1 MNSTKKKPNV
11 ILIVLGAL
19 ATAFLGYLIAG
30 AWREEIKFNEF
41 LDRFSIVCSYP
52 LHDYYNEFTF
62 RMIGYALLVYAVVIV
77 MYYTSQRN
85 FMPGKEYGTSK
96 LADIKQV
103 NRFLADKDEGRN
115 RILSQ
120 NVRMSLDTRHTKLNN
135 NVLIIGGSG
144 AGKTFYEVKP
154 NLMQLNTSF
163 ILTDPKG
170 ELLRSEGEMLR
181 NNGYNVKVINLLEMA
196 KSDCYNPFA
205 YIREETDVVKLITN
219 IMSNTIPK
227 GSNPSDPFWEKA
239 EGLFL
244 QALFYYVWLEEKPAK
259 RNFAS
264 VLKLMEEAE
273 VTEKGKPSMLD
284 TRMKFLEA
292 TSPLKDNHPAV
303 KQYNKCMRGAGD
315 TVRSIIISANS
326 RLATLENKQVLRM
339 LSRDEL
345 NLAELGI
352 GVNGDGKTKT
362 ALFCVIPDSDKSYN
376 YIIGMLYTQIFQE
389 LYYQADFNCGGRLPV
404 HVTFMLDEFSN
415 VALPDD
421 YCSLLSTMRSREI
434 SSVII
439 IQNLA
444 QIKALFKDTWETI
457 PGNCDSLVYLGGNEQ
472 STHEY
477 ISKLLGKATI
487 DKRSS
492 GETKGRQGSS
502 SRNYDILGREIMT
515 PDEVRKMDNKKCLI
529 FIRGF
534 DPILDNKYNPFKHPV
549 FAQTTDGEGN
559 PYVHEPAAEGES
571 AEPGFTILNKKS
583 LAYYEGMKE
592 KGEPVYID
600 TIPYEDFMLLGQ
612 VDMEKRFMDLD
623 GLEQQEHLNEDMES
637 GLELEY
643 AFDTE
648 DGADGGFAAGG
659 AETSGKRTAGNSGQQ
674 GSDGLPEGFAIG
686 DGGGTGKPQ
695 AGVKKPP
702 MPEGTGQ
709 TESMPDGRKMAEAD
723 RRDKAADSISYRL
736 FHWKFSVEQKE
747 EVKRAMAVRVPKEVI
762 LSYFY
767 PETSVVRMMEI
778 RRRYD

>member
-1 MNSTKKKPNV
+1 MQTTKKKPNIIMIV
-11 ILIVLGAL
+11 IGAI
-19 ATAFLGYLIAG
+19 ASAFLGYLVAG
-30 AWREEIKFNEF
+30 AWREGIEFNEF
-41 LDRFSIVCSYP
+41 LERFSIVCSYP

-62 RMIGYALLVYAVVIV
+62 RMIGYALLVYAVIVV

-103 NRFLADKDEGRN
+103 NRFLADKDENRN

-170 ELLRSEGEMLR
+170 ELLRSEGEMLK
-181 NNGYNVKVINLLEMA
+181 NNGYNVKVINLLEMG

-219 IMSNTIPK
+219 IMSNTTPK

-487 DKRSS
+487 DKKSS

-502 SRNYDILGREIMT
+502 SRNYDVLGREIMT

-534 DPILDNKYNPFKHPV
+534 DPILDSKYNPFGHKV
-549 FAQTTDGEGN
+549 FSQTADGEGV
-559 PYVHEPAAEGES
+559 PYEHEPAAEGES
-571 AEPGFTILNKKS
+571 VEPGFTILNEKS
-583 LAYYEGMKE
+583 LAYYEGLKA

-612 VDMEKRFMDLD
+612 VEVEKRFMDLD
-623 GLEQQEHLNEDMES
+623 EQEQRDRLNEDMEP
-637 GLELEY
+637 ELEY

-648 DGADGGFAAGG
+648 DETGEPFAAGG
-659 AETSGKRTAGNSGQQ
+659 TGVSDVPEVFDAEIPESFVIGNEGTEEPFVAGN
-674 GSDGLPEGFAIG
+674 A
-686 DGGGTGKPQ
+686 GKPETVSERKKQ
-695 AGVKKPP
+695 QQPAGR
-702 MPEGTGQ
+702 ENQ
-709 TESMPDGRKMAEAD
+709 
-723 RRDKAADSISYRL
+723 AADSISYRM
-736 FHWKFSVEQKE
+736 FHWKFTVEQKE
-747 EVKRAMAVRVPKEVI
+747 ELKRAMAVRVPKDVI

-778 RRRYD
+778 RRRYE

>member
-1 MNSTKKKPNV
+1 MNTTKKKPNI

-19 ATAFLGYLIAG
+19 ASAFLGYLLAG
-30 AWREEIKFNEF
+30 AWREGIEFNEF
-41 LDRFSIVCSYP
+41 LDRFTVVCSYP

-62 RMIGYALLVYAVVIV
+62 RMIGYVLLVYAVVIV

-85 FMPGKEYGTSK
+85 LMPGKEYGTSK

-103 NRFLADKDEGRN
+103 NRALADKVEGRN

-170 ELLRSEGEMLR
+170 ELLRSEGEMLK
-181 NNGYNVKVINLLEMA
+181 NNGYNVKVINLLEME

-205 YIREETDVVKLITN
+205 YIREETDVIKLITN
-219 IMSNTIPK
+219 IMSNTTPK

-292 TSPLKDNHPAV
+292 TSPLKENHPAV

-389 LYYQADFNCGGRLPV
+389 LYYQADFNCGGRLPI

-487 DKRSS
+487 EKKSS
-492 GETKGRQGSS
+492 GETRGRQGSS
-502 SRNYDILGREIMT
+502 SRNYDVLGREIMT

-534 DPILDNKYNPFKHPV
+534 DPILDNKYNPFGHPI
-549 FAQTTDGEGN
+549 FAQTADGEGA
-559 PYVHEPAAEGES
+559 PYEHEPSAEGES
-571 AEPGFTILNKKS
+571 AEPGFTILNKRS

-600 TIPYEDFMLLGQ
+600 TIPYEDFILLGQ

-623 GLEQQEHLNEDMES
+623 EQEQRDRMNGDMEP

-643 AFDTE
+643 AFDME
-648 DGADGGFAAGG
+648 DETADSSGEDVRMLESFAIGEVG
-659 AETSGKRTAGNSGQQ
+659 TAESLVMGNSGKPKHSVTVEK
-674 GSDGLPEGFAIG
+674 GKLKAVPDNGKTE
-686 DGGGTGKPQ
+686 TG
-695 AGVKKPP
+695 
-702 MPEGTGQ
+702 
-709 TESMPDGRKMAEAD
+709 RND
-723 RRDKAADSISYRL
+723 RTADSISYRL

-778 RRRYD
+778 RRRYE

>member
-1 MNSTKKKPNV
+1 MNTTKKKPNI

-19 ATAFLGYLIAG
+19 ASAFLGYLIAG
-30 AWREEIKFNEF
+30 AWREGIEFNEF
-41 LDRFSIVCSYP
+41 LDRLAIVCSYP

-85 FMPGKEYGTSK
+85 LMPGKEYGTSK

-115 RILSQ
+115 RLLSQ
-120 NVRMSLDTRHTKLNN
+120 NVRMSLDTRYTKLNN

-170 ELLRSEGEMLR
+170 ELLRSEGEMLK

-219 IMSNTIPK
+219 IMSNTTPK

-244 QALFYYVWLEEKPAK
+244 QALFYYVWLEEKPSK

-292 TSPLKDNHPAV
+292 TSPLKENHPAV

-487 DKRSS
+487 DKKSS
-492 GETKGRQGSS
+492 GETRGRQGSS
-502 SRNYDILGREIMT
+502 SRNYDVLGREIMT

-534 DPILDNKYNPFKHPV
+534 DLVLDNKYNPFKHPV
-549 FAQTTDGEGN
+549 FAQTADGDGT
-559 PYVHEPAAEGES
+559 PYEHEPSAEGES

-600 TIPYEDFMLLGQ
+600 KIPYEDFMLLGQ
-612 VDMEKRFMDLD
+612 VDMEKRFMELD
-623 GLEQQEHLNEDMES
+623 EQEQRDRLNEE
-637 GLELEY
+637 LVPELEY
-643 AFDTE
+643 AFDME
-648 DGADGGFAAGG
+648 DEIQDTSAEDAGMPESFVIG
-659 AETSGKRTAGNSGQQ
+659 EAGTAKPLVMGKDEKPKTV
-674 GSDGLPEGFAIG
+674 PEGRE
-686 DGGGTGKPQ
+686 
-695 AGVKKPP
+695 KKPP
-702 MPEGTGQ
+702 
-709 TESMPDGRKMAEAD
+709 AD
-723 RRDKAADSISYRL
+723 REDKAADSISYRL

-747 EVKRAMAVRVPKEVI
+747 EIKRAMAVRVPKEVI

-778 RRRYD
+778 RRRYE